1 MYSFQIVPL
10 ILLENS
16 KRQKR
21 ALKKNESDLTYT
33 IKAATKVCLEILTAS
48 QWVHDSGE
56 VIQSL

>member
-21 ALKKNESDLTYT
+21 SFKKNESDLTRT
-33 IKAATKVCLEILTAS
+33 ILAATEACLEIVTAS
-48 QWVHDSGE
+48 
-56 VIQSL
+56 